1 MSEER
6 EEAER
11 ENKRIDMRQHADKLI
26 QGFEKL
32 NESDAKRSYMGTTP
46 KCS

>member
-1 MSEER
+1 MNEKRKKTEK
-6 EEAER
+6 

-32 NESDAKRSYMGTTP
+32 NESNTKRAI
-46 KCS
+46 